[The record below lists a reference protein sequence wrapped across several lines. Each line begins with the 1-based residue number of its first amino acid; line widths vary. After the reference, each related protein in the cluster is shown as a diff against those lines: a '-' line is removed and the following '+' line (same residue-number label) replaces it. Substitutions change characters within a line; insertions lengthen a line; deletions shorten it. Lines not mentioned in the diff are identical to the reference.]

1 MFKDIVALLVQ
12 YQYPI
17 ATGLSALILYGAAK
31 IPGFAKLGDW
41 TKRAALGLAA
51 AVVIAVI
58 RAVGGEIS
66 PDVGGILAIVIG
78 GGASAVPGAMAFRM
92 GRVQ

>member
-1 MFKDIVALLVQ
+1 MLKDIAAALVQ

-17 ATGLSALILYGAAK
+17 ATGLSAVILFFAGR

-51 AVVIAVI
+51 TLVIAGI
-58 RAVGGEIS
+58 RAVGGTIS
-66 PDVGGILAIVIG
+66 PELGGLLSLVVGGS
-78 GGASAVPGAMAFRM
+78 ASALPGAMAFRM
-92 GRVQ
+92 GRVK